1 MKKVLIFS
9 NGEQIGDGIL
19 KLQIVNQLKSR
30 FPDFEIHWMTDKI
43 YTEYNA
49 RLKKYTSDY
58 IDKVWEKAN
67 LNPFFWKK
75 ISPMYD
81 LESENFDIII
91 DTQKTVI
98 RTMALRRIKNKK
110 FISSSANW
118 FFSDI
123 RPNNISKKRKFYI
136 QSIIE
141 MLDLVSTCL
150 LYTSPS
156 PRD

>member
-19 KLQIVNQLKSR
+19 KLQIVNQLKKR

-67 LNPFFWKK
+67 LNPLFWKK

-118 FFSDI
+118 FFLISDPI
-123 RPNNISKKRKFYI
+123 IFLKKENFIFKA
-136 QSIIE
+136 
-141 MLDLVSTCL
+141 
-150 LYTSPS
+150 
-156 PRD
+156 